1 MDGVAEELMSTTSS
15 SSSSGLF
22 LLSRVANVTTSASD
36 DEEDGEDFP
45 TVGEMLDRVGHPSY
59 ASVVPDH
66 WLRQRAPSRAASAA
80 VAAAFLALVAVNNAC
95 GVLLAVVFVR

>member
-22 LLSRVANVTTSASD
+22 LLSRVANVTASD
-36 DEEDGEDFP
+36 DEDGEDFP

>member
-22 LLSRVANVTTSASD
+22 LLSRVANVTASD

-59 ASVVPDH
+59 ASVVSDH